1 MQQNFPTIFYQL
13 ASILQTSAKSLPLFT
28 TTYGRYFLINAPNII
43 RLLLTGPVTLYTL
56 ALLHTTQSVLYSDTP
71 SINDATLIADAVM
84 HQQSNTVTF
93 GHLADVTTD
102 AYNTKVVDL
111 KKLPVYYRP

>member
-1 MQQNFPTIFYQL
+1 MP
-13 ASILQTSAKSLPLFT
+13 
-28 TTYGRYFLINAPNII
+28 
-43 RLLLTGPVTLYTL
+43 
-56 ALLHTTQSVLYSDTP
+56 
-71 SINDATLIADAVM
+71 VM

-111 KKLPVYYRP
+111 KKLLSTIGRKTYLCELDASIDITFPHLYTK